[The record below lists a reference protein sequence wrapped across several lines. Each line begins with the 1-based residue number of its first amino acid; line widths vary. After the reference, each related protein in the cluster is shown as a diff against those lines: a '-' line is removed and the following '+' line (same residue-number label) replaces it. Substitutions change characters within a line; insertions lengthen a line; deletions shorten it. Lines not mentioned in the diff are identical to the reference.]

1 MKKRKYKSNN
11 KQKKLKNFADFS
23 SMVILESS
31 PETQVFNKLH
41 LNFDL
46 SAKSNIEKSVNQ
58 NIINKNINI
67 RKQKFRR
74 KCLSKEL
81 DRVPEKD
88 ELEYSSPVKMH

>member
-23 SMVILESS
+23 SMVILENS

-46 SAKSNIEKSVNQ
+46 SAKSNIEKSVN
-58 NIINKNINI
+58 
-67 RKQKFRR
+67 
-74 KCLSKEL
+74 
-81 DRVPEKD
+81 
-88 ELEYSSPVKMH
+88 